1 MSGFVLASQIT
12 IALGLLGVWVLRT
25 GGGTHWRG
33 EGAVR
38 LREEFLS
45 YGLPPW
51 FAHVIA
57 SLELVLAVLLL
68 TGLRWPVLAGPAA
81 LVVALVMLGALGMHF
96 KVRDPVHKSVPAFVL
111 LLLAVVVAA
120 SQAEHLIR
128 S

>member
-1 MSGFVLASQIT
+1 MSGFVFASQIA

-25 GGGTHWRG
+25 GGGTRWRG

-38 LREEFLS
+38 LREEFLA

-51 FAHVIA
+51 FATVIA

-68 TGLRWPVLAGPAA
+68 TGLWWPVLAGPAA

-96 KVRDPVHKSVPAFVL
+96 KVRDPMYKSVPAFVL
-111 LLLAVVVAA
+111 LVLAVVVVA
-120 SQAEHLIR
+120 SQAERLIR